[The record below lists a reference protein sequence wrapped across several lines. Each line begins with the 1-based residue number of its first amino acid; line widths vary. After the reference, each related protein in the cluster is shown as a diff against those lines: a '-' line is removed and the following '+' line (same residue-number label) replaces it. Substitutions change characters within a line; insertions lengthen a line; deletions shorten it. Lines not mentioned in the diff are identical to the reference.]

1 MRTHTWRLLTT
12 ASIITAGLAFTSAA
26 SAQGAVAD
34 PEADANSE
42 DIVVTGS
49 HIQRPDLEVAS
60 PVAVIN
66 AEEISLKQVNSAE
79 DLLHDLPSV
88 RPSIGPAVNNG
99 SDGSASVDL
108 RGIGSNR
115 TLVLLNSRRIVPF
128 GLDGVTDLNV
138 VPVALIDRVDVVTG
152 GASSTYGADAV
163 AGVVNFVTKRNFSG
177 ADLSAN
183 YRISD
188 RGDAKQ
194 YQVTLTVGGNFADD
208 RGNIVFSAGYLDRS
222 PLLMTERSF
231 AAVPLSSA
239 NGRYSASTVG
249 LQSIFTL
256 PTNAALGLPASNFGA
271 IIDQSTGLLRAA
283 GVEDTYNS
291 NIDTF
296 FVTGLKRVNLYSSAR
311 YELGEGVEL
320 YASGLFNR
328 NEQRIQQASSGTFA
342 NTYFMP
348 LSNAYLPQGVRGQ
361 LCQATG
367 LSVAACAAAAVAPV
381 GSAAYREIPI
391 IAQRRFVEFGPRI
404 NQYNSDVYQIQA
416 GLRGEFTPS
425 LRFDLSAQYGET
437 HQTQTKF
444 NWGSSS
450 KVQQALRSAV
460 NSAGQKICTD
470 TSNGC
475 VPFDLFG
482 PFGSISPEQLAFI
495 DLDAVINRKI
505 TQTVVTGALDGDLFG
520 LTSPFADTPIAFSLG
535 AEYRRLTAEAHPDAA
550 SSIQGEVLGTGART
564 PEDYGAYDV
573 KEIFAELIA
582 PLVVERPFFHRL
594 QLEAGI
600 RYSNYSTTGG
610 STTWKAGATYEP
622 VRGARLRG
630 MYQVAVRSPNI
641 QELYQ
646 SAVTQL
652 GNLQIDP
659 CQASALPASA
669 AGSQLAAL
677 CVATGAPVSS
687 IGSIPAPTATQI
699 NNLTSGNRNLK
710 TETAKTY
717 TLGAVLTPQM
727 LPGLSVTIDYF
738 NITVRDAI
746 TKPSSGDII
755 NGCYST
761 ALNPNF
767 TYNAFCELIQ
777 RNPLTGSL
785 NGGAETPGVILAG
798 SNLGRIETAGIDFTA
813 AYRLDLGMLGFDG
826 DPGNLTL
833 GFNGT
838 WLDYYHFQATPNAIN
853 RDCTGYYSNN
863 CGVPRAK
870 FRWNAR
876 ATYQRDAF
884 TASLAWNHIGS
895 ADIEAFNPVALT
907 PRSTPQAGGPNP
919 STILAD
925 YQHIDSYD
933 TFDLSLRQ
941 RFGDRLELGLLVENL
956 FDRQP
961 PIIGNTIAGSASNA
975 GNTFPTVYDIVGRS
989 FLASIRITY

>member
-1 MRTHTWRLLTT
+1 MRTYIWRLLTT
-12 ASIITAGLAFTSAA
+12 TAIGGGLVFTSAVA
-26 SAQGAVAD
+26 AQGT
-34 PEADANSE
+34 DAASGARSDAGE
-42 DIVVTGS
+42 IVVTGS
-49 HIQRPDLEVAS
+49 RIQRPDLEVAS
-60 PVAVIN
+60 PVSVIN
-66 AEEISLKQVNSAE
+66 AEEISLKQVNTAE

-177 ADLSAN
+177 LDLSAN

-188 RGDAKQ
+188 RGDAAQ
-194 YQVTLTVGGNFADD
+194 YQATLAVGGNFADG
-208 RGNIVFSAGYLDRS
+208 RGNAVFSVGYLDRS
-222 PLLMTERSF
+222 PLLITDREF

-239 NGRYSASTVG
+239 NGRFSASTVG

-271 IIDQSTGLLRAA
+271 IIDQATGRLRAA
-283 GVEDTYNS
+283 SVEDTYNS

-296 FVTGLKRVNLYSSAR
+296 FITGLKRVNAYASAR
-311 YELGEGVEL
+311 YELADSVEF

-342 NTYFMP
+342 NTYLLP
-348 LSNAYLPQGVRGQ
+348 LSNAYLSTGVRTQ
-361 LCQATG
+361 LCQAAG
-367 LSVAACAAAAVAPV
+367 LTTIGCAAAATAPL
-381 GSAAYREIPI
+381 GSTAYREIPV

-404 NQYNSDVYQIQA
+404 NQYNSDVYQVQA
-416 GLRGEFTPS
+416 GLRGTIMPS
-425 LRFDLSAQYGET
+425 LRFDISAQYGET
-437 HQTQTKF
+437 HQTQTKH

-450 KVQQALRSAV
+450 RVQQALRSYV
-460 NSAGQKICTD
+460 NAAGQRVCSD

-475 VPFDLFG
+475 VPLDLFG
-482 PFGSISPEQLAFI
+482 PFGSITPEQLAFV
-495 DLDAVINRKI
+495 DLDAIINRKV
-505 TQTVVTGALDGDLFG
+505 TQTVVTGAIDGDLFG
-520 LTSPFADTPIAFSLG
+520 LTSPLSDAPIAFSLG

-564 PEDYGAYDV
+564 PEDFGAYGV
-573 KEIFAELIA
+573 KEVFAELIA
-582 PLVVERPFFHRL
+582 PLISERPFFHRL

-600 RYSNYSTTGG
+600 RYSDYSTTGG

-622 VRGARLRG
+622 VAGARLRG

-659 CQASALPASA
+659 CQSSALPAAS
-669 AGSQLAAL
+669 AGSPLAAL
-677 CVATGAPVSS
+677 CIATGAPVSS

-699 NNLTSGNRNLK
+699 NNLTSGNRDLQ
-710 TETAKTY
+710 TEAAHTY
-717 TLGAVLTPQM
+717 TLGVVLTPRM
-727 LPGLSVTIDYF
+727 LPGLSVTLDYF
-738 NITVRDAI
+738 NITLKDAI

-755 NGCYST
+755 NGCYSA
-761 ALNPNF
+761 ALNPAF
-767 TYNAFCELIQ
+767 AYNAFCELIR

-798 SNLGRIETAGIDFTA
+798 SNLGRIETAGIDFAA
-813 AYRLDLGMLGFDG
+813 AYRFDLGMLGLG
-826 DPGNLTL
+826 ENPGNLTL

-853 RDCTGYYSNN
+853 RDCTGAYSNN
-863 CGVPRAK
+863 CGTPRPE

-876 ATYQRDAF
+876 ATYQRGTF
-884 TASLAWNHIGS
+884 TASFSWNHVG
-895 ADIEAFNPVALT
+895 AVDLEAFHSVAIAPL
-907 PRSTPQAGGPNP
+907 STPQAGGPNP
-919 STILAD
+919 ATILAD
-925 YQHIDSYD
+925 YQRIGRYD

-941 RFGDRLELGLLVENL
+941 RLGDRLEIGLLVENL
-956 FDRQP
+956 FDRKP
-961 PIIGNTIAGSASNA
+961 PVIGNTIAGSSANA
-975 GNTFPTVYDIVGRS
+975 GNTFPTIYDIVGRS
-989 FLASIRITY
+989 FLASVRLTY